1 MTSGIR
7 LWRRLVPVRLAD
19 AWVERVRWA
28 APASPILTQFPGK
41 PTARLEI
48 YGLTADAARSLQR
61 LFGGEIRTLAS
72 ADWLGSQARDFVLPI
87 PRALVLASES
97 ASIPSRHRSLPVL
110 RIPAGMAFG
119 TGEHATTALCLRQLV
134 RAISNFPSP
143 ISHAGSVRAPRV
155 IDAGTGSGVL
165 ALAAA
170 LLGAQVEAFDFD
182 PVCLRECRANA
193 ARNPHVPRV
202 RWHRA
207 DVLHYHPRTPA
218 DILVANLYADLLVR
232 ALPRM
237 KHWRAPGGV
246 MILSGVLRTQ
256 EAEVTAALARLHL
269 RPARI
274 LRKGKWICFAGVHD
288 VSS

>member
-1 MTSGIR
+1 MPPGIR

-28 APASPILTQFPGK
+28 APAPPILTQFPGK
-41 PTARLEI
+41 PTARLEV
-48 YGLTADAARSLQR
+48 YGLTAAAARTLQR
-61 LFGGEIRTLAS
+61 LFGGEIRTLAA
-72 ADWLGSQARDFVLPI
+72 ADWMAPQARDFVLPI

-97 ASIPSRHRSLPVL
+97 ASIPSRHRGLPVL

-119 TGEHATTALCLRQLV
+119 TGEHATTALCLRQLTQ
-134 RAISNFPSP
+134 AISKFKFE
-143 ISHAGSVRAPRV
+143 ISNARSVRAPRV

-182 PVCLRECRANA
+182 PVCVRECRANA
-193 ARNPHVPRV
+193 SRNPHVPRV

-207 DVLHYHPRTPA
+207 DVLRHSPRAQA
-218 DILVANLYADLLVR
+218 DILVANLYADLLLR

-237 KHWRAPGGV
+237 KRWRAPGGV

-256 EAEVTAALARLHL
+256 EAEVAAALDRLRL
-269 RPARI
+269 RTTRI
-274 LRKGKWICFAGVHD
+274 LRKGKWTCFAGVHD
-288 VSS
+288 V